1 MFFYFAD
8 GELYSGTVAD
18 FSASDSLIIK
28 DNLRTEQYD
37 FKHLN
42 GND

>member
-1 MFFYFAD
+1 MIFFTFTGGD
-8 GELYSGTVAD
+8 LFSGTVAD

-37 FKHLN
+37 FKQLN
-42 GND
+42 CK